1 METIEGKPIFP
12 KDDDLKYKKS
22 KEREEN
28 KKEDKKDDELKEE
41 EEEEKDRE
49 KNKGY
54 KNKEGDKK
62 ERKAKCNQNDPKE
75 ITKFFKSKNQFQNKE
90 KELSRREKKII
101 KKELKVIKRE
111 RDIIKKEEELSKLE
125 EVNQKKEEE
134 LSKREEVIKKKEEE
148 LSKREKEAFQKEKEL
163 LKREKEA
170 IQKEKNNVKGII
182 ESEIKQC
189 GKDGIIKTKSAQT
202 HEEKKEQNDDIRN
215 QDKEKELSDSATKNE
230 MKSNDCKA
238 QENTYQEGIIDS
250 KTGPTTAKS
259 FEEKKMTKNIIA
271 LDIRKNENIVNISE
285 PSLGENMH
293 NYISTKTKEIVDVEK
308 YEEGNK
314 EELNV
319 CYLDVNKNNVINEE
333 KEEYLAQNIIDDGN
347 LNYGN
352 SNEIER
358 NNEKAIKIGDGH
370 VFLNEEKRNSVI
382 KNVGEGEGKDN
393 IKEINKK

>member
-1 METIEGKPIFP
+1 MEAKEGKPIFP
-12 KDDDLKYKKS
+12 KDNDLKYKKS
-22 KEREEN
+22 KEREDN
-28 KKEDKKDDELKEE
+28 KKEDDEVK

-49 KNKGY
+49 KKKGY
-54 KNKEGDKK
+54 KSKEGDKK

-75 ITKFFKSKNQFQNKE
+75 IKSKNQFQNKE
-90 KELSRREKKII
+90 KELFRREKKVI

-111 RDIIKKEEELSKLE
+111 RDIL
-125 EVNQKKEEE
+125 KKEEE
-134 LSKREEVIKKKEEE
+134 LSKREEVIQKKEEE
-148 LSKREKEAFQKEKEL
+148 LKREKEAFQKEKEL

-170 IQKEKNNVKGII
+170 IQKEKNNAIGII

-189 GKDGIIKTKSAQT
+189 GKDGIIKTKKSAQT
-202 HEEKKEQNDDIRN
+202 HEKKKEQNDDIRN
-215 QDKEKELSDSATKNE
+215 QDKEKELSDIDTKNE